1 MNRSLS
7 MRSVRD
13 LLRDGSGATSIEYA
27 LLASC
32 FAGAIIA
39 VVSNLGSAVQAK
51 YQSVSDALK

>member
-1 MNRSLS
+1 MKRSLS
-7 MRSVRD
+7 MYSVRD
-13 LLRDGSGATSIEYA
+13 FLREGSGATSIEYA

-32 FAGAIIA
+32 IAGAIIA

>member
-13 LLRDGSGATSIEYA
+13 FLRDGSGATSIEYA

-32 FAGAIIA
+32 IAGAIIA
-39 VVSNLGSAVQAK
+39 VVSNLGSAVQGK